1 MNEELW
7 LVVEHEVGKV
17 CIGFSRVKICS
28 SSGGH
33 EFVSAR
39 RIQRMNRESDAAQQ
53 RWTLSD
59 HALAR
64 NQQLCHHGLPLS
76 TLMC

>member
-1 MNEELW
+1 MPELSVNEELW

-39 RIQRMNRESDAAQQ
+39 RIQ
-53 RWTLSD
+53 
-59 HALAR
+59 
-64 NQQLCHHGLPLS
+64 
-76 TLMC
+76 